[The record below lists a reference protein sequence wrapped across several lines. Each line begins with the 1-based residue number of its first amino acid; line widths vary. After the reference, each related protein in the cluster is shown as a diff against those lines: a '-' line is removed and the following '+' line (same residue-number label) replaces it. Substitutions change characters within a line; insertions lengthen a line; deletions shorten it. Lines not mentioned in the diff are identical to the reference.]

1 MIGDLRNPERRSS
14 PPIAPRRRPSD
25 PTPVTKSAPAHLRL
39 FADSTAI
46 REPEADSADHVES
59 LRHSFARATGWSL
72 EYGRH
77 GRRISNTARPADQLD
92 FGSFELRLATG
103 IESHGGEKTPIAYD
117 DAAALAGGI
126 TDILNELTKSRD
138 ALRKREAE
146 LAAGVPLVSTVEG
159 DRHLAER
166 LESVLKGIA
175 EAIGACAAGVYLL
188 DSGTTELKL
197 RTQWGLPAD
206 RFLDPARP
214 LAGAMADLEA
224 LAGHAVALED
234 SAALASWNL
243 PEPFPAAVC
252 VPVSSETTPLG
263 TLWVFADAPR
273 PFSDHEVNL
282 VEIAAGRIA
291 ADLEK
296 EMLLVETGEA
306 IDLRRNWNA
315 AVQHRANRTPQVAPL
330 VEGWEIAVVAGPNND
345 ADRDFYDWFADGEGR
360 LLACLGRSD
369 AEGFTA
375 ALECETVRAAWR
387 AHARHGLGVERVL
400 TLVNEDL
407 WAGATE
413 ASELD
418 FLGCLAEAGGKLA
431 VAGAGRAFVLRTPTT
446 GEPQLMNLG
455 GPALGIDAEIPFAA
469 EEFRITPNEI
479 VVVAGDDRPL
489 DAIVEAWRSDLKAKA
504 GDVRTA
510 REAAVALDRVL
521 RATSVARSPMLV
533 LRRTR

>member
-1 MIGDLRNPERRSS
+1 
-14 PPIAPRRRPSD
+14 
-25 PTPVTKSAPAHLRL
+25 VTKSAPAHLRL
-39 FADSTAI
+39 FSETTVTTDPRSETTDRVAA
-46 REPEADSADHVES
+46 
-59 LRHSFARATGWSL
+59 LRSSFARATGWSL
-72 EYGRH
+72 EYGRLARRTA
-77 GRRISNTARPADQLD
+77 GRRDELD
-92 FGSFELRLATG
+92 FGTFELRRAAEIETHAT
-103 IESHGGEKTPIAYD
+103 EKSPIAFD
-117 DAAALAGGI
+117 DASALAASI
-126 TDILNELTKSRD
+126 TEILNELTQSRD

-146 LAAGVPLVSTVEG
+146 LAAGVPLVSTPDG

-166 LESVLKGIA
+166 LAGVLKGIA

-197 RTQWGLPAD
+197 RTQWGLPED
-206 RFLDPARP
+206 RFLEAARP

-234 SAALASWNL
+234 AATLSSWNL
-243 PEPFPAAVC
+243 PEPFPAAIC
-252 VPVSSETTPLG
+252 VPVSSDTTLLG

-282 VEIAAGRIA
+282 VEIAAGRVA

-306 IDLRRNWNA
+306 TDLRRHWNA

-330 VEGWEIAVVAGPNND
+330 VEGWEIAVVAGPQGD

-407 WAGATE
+407 WAGATQ

-418 FLGCLAEAGGKLA
+418 FLGCLARAGGTLA
-431 VAGAGRAFVLRTPTT
+431 VAGAGRAFALRASRD
-446 GEPQLMNLG
+446 GEPQLVTLG
-455 GPALGIDAEIPFAA
+455 GPALGIDVEVPFSA
-469 EEFRITPNEI
+469 EEFRIAPDEI
-479 VVVAGDDRPL
+479 GVVAGDDRPL
-489 DAIVEAWRSDLKAKA
+489 DSIVEAWRNDLRAKA
-504 GDVRTA
+504 GDLRTA

-521 RATSVARSPMLV
+521 RATSVVRSPLLV
-533 LRRTR
+533 FRRTR